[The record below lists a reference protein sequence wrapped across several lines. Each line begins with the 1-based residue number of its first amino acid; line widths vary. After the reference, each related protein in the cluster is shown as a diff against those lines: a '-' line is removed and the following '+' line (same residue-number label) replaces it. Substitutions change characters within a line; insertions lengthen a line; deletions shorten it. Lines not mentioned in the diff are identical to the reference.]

1 VLVVDDHML
10 LAEAL
15 AVALRKHGLD
25 VMVAPTHTEGAIL
38 AAARHH
44 RPDVVLLDLMLGHLS
59 GQVLIGPLLAAT
71 GASVLMLTGTTDR
84 ARMGECLEA
93 GAVGVASKSVDFQE
107 LLDQLLAVI
116 CGRPPLLD
124 GDRHALLGEL
134 RARRAEEQRR
144 LAPFRCLTPRE
155 QAVLAALM
163 DGKRAKQIAAES
175 FVSLGTVRAQIK
187 SILLKLAVSSQL
199 SAVALARQA
208 GWSPSGT
215 VPDLP

>member
-1 VLVVDDHML
+1 
-10 LAEAL
+10 
-15 AVALRKHGLD
+15 
-25 VMVAPTHTEGAIL
+25 
-38 AAARHH
+38 
-44 RPDVVLLDLMLGHLS
+44 
-59 GQVLIGPLLAAT
+59 
-71 GASVLMLTGTTDR
+71 
-84 ARMGECLEA
+84 
-93 GAVGVASKSVDFQE
+93 
-107 LLDQLLAVI
+107 VI
-116 CGRPPLLD
+116 CGRSPLAD

-163 DGKRAKQIAAES
+163 EGKHAKQIAAES

-187 SILLKLAVSSQL
+187 SILLKLGVSSQL

-215 VPDLP
+215 IPPLP